1 MSVELA
7 SYILILVAVGAI
19 TRRRSSSATLR
30 VITAAWIILVIGR
43 YADVTAT
50 ALFGR
55 DINLYWDLRFIP
67 DVVSLLAT
75 AAHVWL
81 VLGVTLA
88 VLIVLTLLYVTLRWA
103 LGRVADA
110 ANDPRERIVIAL
122 AALLVIV
129 P

>member
-1 MSVELA
+1 TPAISWRGEISAELA
-7 SYILILVAVGAI
+7 AYMLICIAAALTG
-19 TRRRSSSATLR
+19 TRRARPISSVAIRL
-30 VITAAWIILVIGR
+30 ITVVWILLVLGR

-88 VLIVLTLLYVTLRWA
+88 IFILLALLYVTLRWA
-103 LGRVADA
+103 LGR
-110 ANDPRERIVIAL
+110 
-122 AALLVIV
+122 
-129 P
+129 